1 MTRKAKIITISIV
14 LSVLAL
20 ILILFGAVFCLYKQ
34 DVVFIGERTLNTA
47 EISNQDIIESA
58 GLKKGRPIFSLDKE
72 TASNNIER
80 DYPYLKVIQIN
91 TVSAIRIEIDVR
103 ERYEMYYTYSD
114 STKKYYVLDEE
125 LKVLRSTDV
134 EPNDITKL
142 ESTILGE
149 DTIDILGITS
159 NTVVGDFLSNENYR
173 SITYELFVSIYN
185 TVMIDDGGS
194 DRYVDREDI
203 KSLITNL
210 HFAKGYTLHEEYDR
224 VIMQISN
231 GFTIDIAKPQD
242 NLEYKV
248 NICFSAMDT
257 LIENG
262 ESSGTIKYTYLEDG
276 TERINFIRNDNI

>member
-34 DVVFIGERTLNTA
+34 DVVFIGERTLNTK

-185 TVMIDDGGS
+185 TVMIDDGGN

-210 HFAKGYTLHEEYDR
+210 QFAKGYTLHEEYDR

>member
-34 DVVFIGERTLNTA
+34 DVVFIGERTLNTT

-58 GLKKGRPIFSLDKE
+58 GFKKGRPIFSLDKE

-185 TVMIDDGGS
+185 TVMIDDGGN

-210 HFAKGYTLHEEYDR
+210 QFAKGYTLHEEYDR